1 MGYSVLQFGEGNFIR
16 AFFDWM
22 LQKIGEKAGVEHR
35 VFLVQPLPEGRVED
49 IVKQGEYHVLLRGYQ
64 DGEYREFL
72 DTVTVIAGGA
82 NPFTPGGRQAMVE
95 AALSPELRIITSNTT
110 EAGIFFENRA
120 TVTGPV
126 TLAYQFRQGAKAT
139 YTITGQTDIK
149 ELGANRYYEFVPWNL
164 YSSYA
169 GRFEVAAAE
178 TVTNTQAGQ
187 AVIERALTA
196 GEVDLPEAISRLL
209 GVGKTTQ
216 VNVTAA
222 GALKDGPGVVNTEC
236 KFGAAWIA
244 LPEKPVQEGDKW
256 SGPLVAQFEVQDGR
270 TVAVT
275 AEHQVV
281 DFVKE
286 HGVDCALIQSTYSQ
300 RGPLSVR
307 IYGQVRELD
316 SVFVE
321 GQRKTY
327 FAIKQGC
334 VVRMEDTLRG
344 EFTIKS
350 GDFGMYTT
358 GAAGPTIPGAPAPA
372 GRSVP
377 DTVNLQLLMSLTSD
391 MDQ

>member
-1 MGYSVLQFGEGNFIR
+1 MTGRSQPTVVGLAVVCLLALGLGTACAVELTIAGAGATNVVSGTVKLNVSAPGAEGGYVILKVDDKFISSQ
-16 AFFDWM
+16 APPFDFVWNSRT
-22 LQKIGEKAGVEHR
+22 LEDGQHR
-35 VFLVQPLPEGRVED
+35 
-49 IVKQGEYHVLLRGYQ
+49 I
-64 DGEYREFL
+64 
-72 DTVTVIAGGA
+72 TVTEVNADGKVA
-82 NPFTPGGRQAMVE
+82 DKATQVVRV
-95 AALSPELRIITSNTT
+95 
-110 EAGIFFENRA
+110 ENRA

-196 GEVDLPEAISRLL
+196 GEVDLPEAVSRLL